1 MRMTWPK
8 ALSGLVVA
16 GACAALAPA
25 AAASITPS
33 LTLTQSSSNEHAGST
48 VNVPVDLKFAP
59 SPATDSPKDMT
70 LSLPPGLLAN
80 ASIDGGACLN
90 SSTPIPAC
98 QVGTGTVTATPIVV
112 VPLTPVPVTVS
123 FDLVAPPASADLA
136 GLAIMATNPVTGVPA
151 QLGSPGE
158 IKVNSQG
165 ALSIAFH
172 NIPNTYAIL
181 GPAAVP
187 IAVKEIN
194 STFNGLRL
202 PTRCPSPAAGF
213 GVSADSYADAATKS
227 ASRPLQVTGCSTLP
241 FSPLLSARAAKDS
254 GDNGVTLTTDVTQTG
269 GQATSR
275 SVGLTFPSAVV
286 APNAAAVISGGL
298 LCSDPSFASCKTIGT
313 STAKSPLYPKTLG
326 GKVYLTGSL
335 ASPAITVTFP
345 PPFALTL
352 NGKVNLATNTTTF
365 TGVPDLPLSDLR
377 VTLAGGPEAAFATT
391 CATPSGNAVGSFVSQ
406 DGDLRATS
414 TAPFSV
420 VGCPGVVG
428 GGTAGGGNGSGSG
441 SGSGTPSGAP
451 FGLPSLASATI
462 AGLKRGRPAV
472 SFKLITGRGS
482 AKLTSLTVPLP
493 RGLSYVRHR
502 VHRRLVLQ
510 GVTVRDARVKSLSL
524 KHGRLTITLRQ
535 PSATV
540 LVKLSARALKETAG
554 LRHKAR
560 HGHVRFLKLTMTV
573 TTAARHRV
581 TVTRAVK
588 PRS

>member
-1 MRMTWPK
+1 
-8 ALSGLVVA
+8 
-16 GACAALAPA
+16 
-25 AAASITPS
+25 
-33 LTLTQSSSNEHAGST
+33 
-48 VNVPVDLKFAP
+48 
-59 SPATDSPKDMT
+59 
-70 LSLPPGLLAN
+70 
-80 ASIDGGACLN
+80 
-90 SSTPIPAC
+90 
-98 QVGTGTVTATPIVV
+98 
-112 VPLTPVPVTVS
+112 
-123 FDLVAPPASADLA
+123 
-136 GLAIMATNPVTGVPA
+136 
-151 QLGSPGE
+151 
-158 IKVNSQG
+158 
-165 ALSIAFH
+165 
-172 NIPNTYAIL
+172 
-181 GPAAVP
+181 
-187 IAVKEIN
+187 
-194 STFNGLRL
+194 
-202 PTRCPSPAAGF
+202 
-213 GVSADSYADAATKS
+213 
-227 ASRPLQVTGCSTLP
+227 
-241 FSPLLSARAAKDS
+241 
-254 GDNGVTLTTDVTQTG
+254 VTQTA

-298 LCSDPSFASCKTIGT
+298 LCTDPSFASCKTIGT
-313 STAKSPLYPKTLG
+313 SMAKSPLYPKTLA

-335 ASPAITVTFP
+335 AAPAITVTFP

-406 DGDLRATS
+406 DGDLLASS

-428 GGTAGGGNGSGSG
+428 GGGGSTGGGSGGGSG
-441 SGSGTPSGAP
+441 SGSGTTSGAP

-462 AGLKRGRPAV
+462 TGLKRGRPAI

-482 AKLTSLTVPLP
+482 PKLTSLTVPLP

-510 GVTVRDARVKSLSL
+510 GVTVRNAKVKSLSL

-540 LVKLSARALKETAG
+540 LVKLSTRALKETAG

-560 HGHVRFLKLTMTV
+560 RGHVRFLTLSMAV
-573 TTAARHRV
+573 TTAGRHHV

-588 PRS
+588 PRN